1 MKKQEDKKER
11 VNLTS
16 GRITSFNCP
25 AGKAQAFLWDAEVPG
40 LAVRATP
47 PGKRTPKGGRAFI
60 FQGYLGGSTPRIT
73 IGDTKIWSIEKARVE
88 ARRLQALLDQGIDP
102 REQKRDL
109 AAAKAAALAAQEAA
123 IQEAENRKKFTLKA
137 LCEAYSN
144 LLEAKGKAQS
154 AMQTR
159 SIFKCHVF
167 EAQADLAALPARDIT
182 AHQIAAMIRQVSEQG
197 KDRTAGI
204 LRSYLSA
211 AFNAARKAPFDAKLP
226 STLIAYGI
234 ESNPVEP
241 VSTIAIKR
249 GNRTLSPDEL
259 KPYLAAL
266 GDNLADQALKL
277 ALYAGGQRMA
287 QLLRAKVSSYDES
300 SQTIRL
306 WDSKGR
312 RSSAREHLLPLAP
325 KGAEIVQALIIRAK
339 EIEYE
344 QAQKEGREP
353 SYGDLWLFLSAGKSR
368 LVETTPGKRVTA
380 ISKAMKGEAF
390 DLRDIRRTC
399 ETMLAGI
406 GVSRDTRAQLLSHG
420 LSGVQAAHYDR
431 HSYATEKRAALIAW
445 EKRLTEIASGK
456 KAIKPS
462 RRKLD

>member
-1 MKKQEDKKER
+1 MAKLER

-16 GRITSFNCP
+16 GRITSFACP
-25 AGKAQAFLWDAEVPG
+25 PDKPQAFLWDSEVPG

-47 PGKRTPKGGRAFI
+47 PGKRTPKGGRAFV
-60 FQGYLGGSTPRIT
+60 FQGYLNGSTPRIT
-73 IGDTKIWSIEKARVE
+73 IGDTKVWSLEKARVE

-109 AAAKAAALAAQEAA
+109 AAVKKAAIAAKEAA
-123 IQEAENRKKFTLKA
+123 NQEAENRKQFTLKA

-154 AMQTR
+154 ANQTR

-167 EAQADLAALPARDIT
+167 ETQAALAALPARDIT
-182 AHQIAAMIRQVSEQG
+182 AHQIAAIIRHVSEQG

-211 AFNAARKAPFDAKLP
+211 AYNAARKAPFDAKLP
-226 STLIAYGI
+226 SALIVYGI

-241 VSTIAIKR
+241 VSTIAVKR

-259 KPYLAAL
+259 KTYMAAL
-266 GDNLADQALKL
+266 GDDLADQALKL

-287 QLLRAKVSSYDES
+287 QLLRAKVSSYDEHT
-300 SQTIRL
+300 QTIRL
-306 WDSKGR
+306 WDGKGK
-312 RSSAREHLLPLAP
+312 RSTPREHLLPLAP
-325 KGAEIVQALIIRAK
+325 KAATIVRTLILRAK
-339 EIEYE
+339 QLE
-344 QAQKEGREP
+344 QENAKMEGREP
-353 SYGDLWLFLSAGKSR
+353 GFSNLWLFSSAGKSQ
-368 LVETTPGKRVTA
+368 LVETTPGKRAAA
-380 ISKAMKGEAF
+380 ICKTMKCDAF

-399 ETMLAGI
+399 ETMLAGAGI
-406 GVSRDTRAQLLSHG
+406 SRDTRAQLLSHG

-431 HSYATEKRAALIAW
+431 HTYTNEKRAALITW
-445 EKRLTEIASGK
+445 EQRLEEIAESK
-456 KAIKPS
+456 KPIKQS
-462 RRKLD
+462 KRKVAR